1 MQQYYMVLQPSTNY
15 TSYRHNDYQVAKA
28 EAIRLAKNNPGKE
41 FVVLAA
47 VATIVKDDVKVDEVP
62 ASDHIP
68 F

>member
-15 TSYRHNDYQVAKA
+15 TRYKHSDYQAAKA
-28 EAIRLAKNNPGKE
+28 EAMRLARAHSGQE

-47 VATIVKDDVKVDEVP
+47 VATIVKDDIKVDEVP